1 MRAQQYRGE
10 EPAVPK
16 RIEWLLVV
24 LAAVT
29 PLGGNVFPLRGSWG
43 GWEMLAGS
51 VSLVVML
58 ALVVRQRRRDNR

>member
-1 MRAQQYRGE
+1 M
-10 EPAVPK
+10 PK

-43 GWEMLAGS
+43 GWVMLTGS